1 MPDRSNVIYRSDG
14 SFNGLLCCVFESFAR
29 RELPAAI
36 LTGAEEQCS
45 LLPVRE
51 IPTDPQ
57 KAARVRASIPGR
69 LGAATGRLIES
80 AFLYGGEGRELAI
93 LELMR
98 AGYRLGPRVA
108 SMLDLP
114 EVQTVFSMRRAVEN
128 EAHHLTGFVRFSEIR
143 GALVSVIAPRHFVL
157 PLLAEHFCGRFCE
170 ERLLL
175 YDRTHRAALFYQP
188 YAAQIREMES
198 FEPAAPDQ
206 EELRFRRMWEDYF
219 HATAIGTRANPACQ
233 MGHMP
238 KRFWAHLTE
247 MQRQPDFRLS
257 PEKTFLK

>member
-14 SFNGLLCCVFESFAR
+14 SFDGLLCCVFESFAR

-114 EVQTVFSMRRAVEN
+114 EVQTVFSMRRAETKRITSPALSVFRKS
-128 EAHHLTGFVRFSEIR
+128 AARWCRSSLRAILFCRSWRSISADASARKGFCSMTGRTARPCSISPMQRRFGKWNPSNPQLPIKR
-143 GALVSVIAPRHFVL
+143 SCVSG
-157 PLLAEHFCGRFCE
+157 ECGRITSTPQ
-170 ERLLL
+170 RSV
-175 YDRTHRAALFYQP
+175 H
-188 YAAQIREMES
+188 AQIP
-198 FEPAAPDQ
+198 PAKWGICPSGSGPISPRCSGSRISDC
-206 EELRFRRMWEDYF
+206 LRKKPF
-219 HATAIGTRANPACQ
+219 
-233 MGHMP
+233 
-238 KRFWAHLTE
+238 
-247 MQRQPDFRLS
+247 
-257 PEKTFLK
+257 

>member
-14 SFNGLLCCVFESFAR
+14 SFDGLLCCVFESFAR

-36 LTGAEEQCS
+36 LTVAEEQCS

-57 KAARVRASIPGR
+57 KAARVRASIPVK
-69 LGAATGRLIES
+69 LGSAAGRLIES

-98 AGYRLGPRVA
+98 AGYRLGPRVV

-143 GALVSVIAPRHFVL
+143 GALVSVS
-157 PLLAEHFCGRFCE
+157 
-170 ERLLL
+170 
-175 YDRTHRAALFYQP
+175 YTHLDVY
-188 YAAQIREMES
+188 
-198 FEPAAPDQ
+198 
-206 EELRFRRMWEDYF
+206 
-219 HATAIGTRANPACQ
+219 
-233 MGHMP
+233 
-238 KRFWAHLTE
+238 K
-247 MQRQPDFRLS
+247 RQPPGRL
-257 PEKTFLK
+257 

>member
-1 MPDRSNVIYRSDG
+1 MHWCRSSLR
-14 SFNGLLCCVFESFAR
+14 
-29 RELPAAI
+29 AI
-36 LTGAEEQCS
+36 LFAAPGGA
-45 LLPVRE
+45 
-51 IPTDPQ
+51 
-57 KAARVRASIPGR
+57 
-69 LGAATGRLIES
+69 
-80 AFLYGGEGRELAI
+80 
-93 LELMR
+93 
-98 AGYRLGPRVA
+98 
-108 SMLDLP
+108 
-114 EVQTVFSMRRAVEN
+114 
-128 EAHHLTGFVRFSEIR
+128 
-143 GALVSVIAPRHFVL
+143 
-157 PLLAEHFCGRFCE
+157 FCGRFCE